1 MHSLFFVAHLGGGCM
16 KLLTD
21 QNRTP
26 IPQYKNPETGNFEA
40 IEGKYGANSFLQKGT
55 VAEEAWEGN
64 SDIVK
69 TFPSDRYGFSV
80 VNDGTEDLLFE
91 INNQT
96 RRVKPGEAYNGL
108 FNAFTQVVIISNSS
122 YRAEVLS

>member
-1 MHSLFFVAHLGGGCM
+1 M

-26 IPQYKNPETGNFEA
+26 IPQYKNPTTGNFEA

-55 VAEEAWEGN
+55 VAEEAWEGS

-69 TFPSDRYGFSV
+69 TFPGERFGFSI
-80 VNDGTEDLLFE
+80 VNDGTEDLTFE

-96 RRVKPGEAYNGL
+96 RRVKPGEAYNSL
-108 FNAFTQVVIISNSS
+108 FNAFSQVTIIANSF